1 MSRPMR
7 QLGMEVV
14 RHMIH
19 EKVIEANVAWLRRVQ
34 KGGEK

>member
-1 MSRPMR
+1 MR

-19 EKVIEANVAWLRRVQ
+19 EKAIEANVAWLRRVQ